1 MAGSS
6 LVPRLSPS
14 MANAKQLCLVGV
26 RFCKRDLATALF
38 LFRGE
43 VLVVGFPFFVMERHS
58 LKGKQ
63 CLGDEMAE
71 EMREQGISERNLPT
85 GR

>member
-1 MAGSS
+1 M
-6 LVPRLSPS
+6 
-14 MANAKQLCLVGV
+14 
-26 RFCKRDLATALF
+26 
-38 LFRGE
+38 
-43 VLVVGFPFFVMERHS
+43 VGFPFLVMERHS

-85 GR
+85 GRQTNSLRHWLNEQGLVI